1 MSRIQQ
7 PSQSV
12 VSLQPRG
19 VGVRRSKLALVL
31 AVALAG
37 GSLPVTCQT
46 RFRDALVGGAR
57 SVVFNSLL
65 DPLRFVE
72 TLAGGGAGVDTAAQ
86 P

>member
-1 MSRIQQ
+1 MARIQQ
-7 PSQSV
+7 SNQSV
-12 VSLQPRG
+12 LSFQLRG

-46 RFRDALVGGAR
+46 RFRDALVSGAR

-72 TLAGGGAGVDTAAQ
+72 TLTGGGDGVDAASQ

>member
-1 MSRIQQ
+1 MSLLQQ

-12 VSLQPRG
+12 VSLHRRG
-19 VGVRRSKLALVL
+19 TGLRRSKLAVVL

-37 GSLPVTCQT
+37 GTLPVTCQT
-46 RFRDALVGGAR
+46 RFRDALVSGAR

-65 DPLRFVE
+65 DPSRFVE
-72 TLAGGGAGVDTAAQ
+72 TLAGGDDGVDAAAD

>member
-1 MSRIQQ
+1 MSGLQQ

-12 VSLQPRG
+12 VSFQPRG
-19 VGVRRSKLALVL
+19 VGIRRSKLALVL

-57 SVVFNSLL
+57 TVIFNSLL
-65 DPLRFVE
+65 DPSRFVE
-72 TLAGGGAGVDTAAQ
+72 TFAGGGDGVDEAAQ